1 MKPGQGRQPKLKG
14 RKPEL
19 GEMVRKPHQIIALVF
34 GCGLSP
40 IAPGAV
46 GSLAGFGLFFA
57 LQPLGLELR
66 IPAYVG
72 LVALA
77 SWAALRTGQDLEAHD
92 HNSIVIDETIGMSL
106 TLEVARMTV
115 PALVAAYLLFRLFD
129 VWKPWPVYLAD
140 RARGGGFMVILDDIL
155 AACWAGAV
163 LLAANLLGIF

>member
-1 MKPGQGRQPKLKG
+1 MEPDQNRRLKLKG

-19 GEMVRKPHQIIALVF
+19 CEMVRKPHQIIALVF
-34 GCGLSP
+34 GCGLSRV
-40 IAPGAV
+40 APGAV
-46 GSLAGFGLFFA
+46 GSAAGFGLFFA
-57 LQPLGLELR
+57 LQALTIEMR
-66 IPAYVG
+66 ILAYVG
-72 LVALA
+72 LIVLA
-77 SWAALRTGQDLEAHD
+77 SWAALRTGEDLEAHD

-155 AACWAGAV
+155 AAGWAGAV

>member
-1 MKPGQGRQPKLKG
+1 
-14 RKPEL
+14 
-19 GEMVRKPHQIIALVF
+19 MVRKPHQIIALVF
-34 GCGLSP
+34 GCGLSRV
-40 IAPGAV
+40 APGAV
-46 GSLAGFGLFFA
+46 GSAAGYGLFFA
-57 LQPLGLELR
+57 LQALTTDMR
-66 IPAYVG
+66 ILAYVG
-72 LVALA
+72 LIVLA

-155 AACWAGAV
+155 AAGWAGAV